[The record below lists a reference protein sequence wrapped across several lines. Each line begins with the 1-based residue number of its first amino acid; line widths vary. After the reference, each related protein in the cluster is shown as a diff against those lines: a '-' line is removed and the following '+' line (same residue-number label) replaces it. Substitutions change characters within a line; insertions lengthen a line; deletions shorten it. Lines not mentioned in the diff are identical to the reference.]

1 MALLEGKVAL
11 VTGGSYGIGLA
22 TAKAFAEEGAVVYI
36 TGRDEGRL
44 NVAVKRVGTKAHAI
58 KADSSKITD
67 LDRVAQTI
75 SGGGHRL
82 DVLFANAGGGDVT
95 TPLVTAT
102 EEHFDSTFD
111 LNVKGTFFTV
121 QKMLPL
127 LNDNSSVILNASAFN
142 MKGIP
147 GASTYCA
154 SKAAIRSFA
163 RTWANELKDRK
174 IRVNSLSPGSTLD
187 TGTLE
192 GVSDEIK
199 QYVVGMIPLGRM
211 GLSKEIASAALFLA
225 SEQSAFMTGSDL
237 VIDGGMSQV

>member
-1 MALLEGKVAL
+1 MASCARLP
-11 VTGGSYGIGLA
+11 
-22 TAKAFAEEGAVVYI
+22 
-36 TGRDEGRL
+36 GRDEGRL
-44 NVAVKRVGTKAHAI
+44 NVAAKSVGTKAHAI

-75 SGGGHRL
+75 SDGGHRL

-95 TPLVTAT
+95 APLVTAT

-121 QKMLPL
+121 QMLPL
-127 LNDNSSVILNASAFN
+127 LNDDSSVILSASTFN
-142 MKGIP
+142 RKDIP

-154 SKAAIRSFA
+154 SKAAIRFFA
-163 RTWANELKDRK
+163 PTWANELKDRK

-192 GVSDEIK
+192 GVSNEIK
-199 QYVVGMIPLGRM
+199 QYVVGMIPLATIAWHAAHSEIISSGRETP
-211 GLSKEIASAALFLA
+211 GIR
-225 SEQSAFMTGSDL
+225 
-237 VIDGGMSQV
+237 

>member
-1 MALLEGKVAL
+1 
-11 VTGGSYGIGLA
+11 
-22 TAKAFAEEGAVVYI
+22 
-36 TGRDEGRL
+36 
-44 NVAVKRVGTKAHAI
+44 
-58 KADSSKITD
+58 
-67 LDRVAQTI
+67 
-75 SGGGHRL
+75 
-82 DVLFANAGGGDVT
+82 
-95 TPLVTAT
+95 
-102 EEHFDSTFD
+102 
-111 LNVKGTFFTV
+111 
-121 QKMLPL
+121 
-127 LNDNSSVILNASAFN
+127 